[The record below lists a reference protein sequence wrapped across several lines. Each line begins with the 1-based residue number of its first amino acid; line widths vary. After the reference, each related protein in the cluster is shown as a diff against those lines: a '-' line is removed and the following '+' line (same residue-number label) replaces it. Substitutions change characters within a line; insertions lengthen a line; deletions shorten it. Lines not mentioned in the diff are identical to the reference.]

1 MKRFRLSVQAAR
13 DIEQIWVYIAEDN
26 FEAGRRVRLQLL
38 KALRMLAKNP
48 HIGHGRPDLTDKPLR
63 FWPEGPYLIV
73 YDVVRK
79 PIEIV
84 RVVHGARDVA
94 SLL

>member
-1 MKRFRLSVQAAR
+1 MRRFRLSIQAAR

-26 FEAGRRVRLQLL
+26 FRAGRRVRLQLL
-38 KALRMLAKNP
+38 EAFRLLARNP
-48 HIGHGRPDLTDKPLR
+48 QLGHRRPDLTDKPLR

-73 YDVVRK
+73 YDPSPK

-84 RVVHGARDVA
+84 RVIHGARDVA
-94 SLL
+94 SIL